1 MQVQTVLQVGP
12 QAQLRR
18 QRAAH
23 LSASEADVERHVLQ
37 LSQICRESSTHP
49 GIAPLQ
55 PVHARDLA
63 QFRRNR
69 PAQKHCIP
77 RVKRIGAQ
85 VADLRGNR
93 ARHHVRAKIEVL
105 DIREQ
110 PQFRGQM
117 TLKSKEDQQHRDN
130 LIAAARDTVEGRRRG
145 VARVRADLPARVLRP
160 VCAVGR
166 LVQGLKRE
174 SPRGA
179 HCPGRPCERSRGRR
193 GGEQFHAQPQQP
205 PALMQQSAL
214 LANSSAGRP
223 REVAAPR
230 AC

>member
-23 LSASEADVERHVLQ
+23 LSASEADVELHVLQ

-130 LIAAARDTVEGRRRG
+130 LIAVARDTCPGRRRG
-145 VARVRADLPARVLRP
+145 VARVRADLPALVLRP
-160 VCAVGR
+160 VCAIGR
-166 LVQGLKRE
+166 FVQGLKRQG
-174 SPRGA
+174 PRGV
-179 HCPGRPCERSRGRR
+179 HCPAVATRKGGSQRTVVFRRSFR
-193 GGEQFHAQPQQP
+193 
-205 PALMQQSAL
+205 L
-214 LANSSAGRP
+214 
-223 REVAAPR
+223 
-230 AC
+230 

>member
-23 LSASEADVERHVLQ
+23 LSASEADVELHVLQ
-37 LSQICRESSTHP
+37 LSQLCRESSTHP

-93 ARHHVRAKIEVL
+93 ARHGHVRAKIEVL

-130 LIAAARDTVEGRRRG
+130 LIAVARDTCPGRRG
-145 VARVRADLPARVLRP
+145 VARVRADLPTLVLRP

-166 LVQGLKRE
+166 LVQGLERLAR
-174 SPRGA
+174 RGA
-179 HCPGRPCERSRGRR
+179 HCAARRPPAAAVAARREENTGSRSSTPLRSRIVL
-193 GGEQFHAQPQQP
+193 QLHAASVPHTD
-205 PALMQQSAL
+205 L
-214 LANSSAGRP
+214 
-223 REVAAPR
+223 
-230 AC
+230 